1 MPKPAKS
8 VSAAE
13 SADVAAPTAAAETSH
28 DLISDQSA
36 AAADSSVVAVDSSS
50 LTFPTLGLSPQLC
63 DACVNMKWLK
73 PTPIQQQSIPYALQ
87 GRDII
92 ALAQTGSGKT
102 GAFALPI
109 LHKLLDN
116 PQPLYAVVVSP
127 TRELALQIVEAF
139 DGLGVGIG
147 LKTVAIVGGVDEMSQ
162 MRALAKKPHVI
173 VATPGRLVFHL
184 ENMKGFSLRSVKFL
198 VLDEADR
205 ILHEDFEKEID
216 VILAALPRE
225 RQTFLFSATMTNKVQ
240 KLQRASLV
248 NPVKVEVSSKYS
260 TVDTLRQ
267 EYLFL
272 PFAYKDCYLAYVCS
286 EFAGSSAIIFCCT
299 CSNAQRI
306 AIMLRTL
313 GFGAIPIHGKMSQ
326 SKRVASLNKF
336 KAGQRSILVATDV
349 ASRGLDIPSVDL
361 VINFEIPRNSKDYVH
376 RVGRTARAG
385 RSGRAITFVTQYD
398 VELYQRIEA
407 LLGKKLPP

>member
-1 MPKPAKS
+1 
-8 VSAAE
+8 
-13 SADVAAPTAAAETSH
+13 
-28 DLISDQSA
+28 
-36 AAADSSVVAVDSSS
+36 
-50 LTFPTLGLSPQLC
+50 
-63 DACVNMKWLK
+63 
-73 PTPIQQQSIPYALQ
+73 
-87 GRDII
+87 
-92 ALAQTGSGKT
+92 
-102 GAFALPI
+102 
-109 LHKLLDN
+109 
-116 PQPLYAVVVSP
+116 
-127 TRELALQIVEAF
+127 
-139 DGLGVGIG
+139 
-147 LKTVAIVGGVDEMSQ
+147 
-162 MRALAKKPHVI
+162 
-173 VATPGRLVFHL
+173 
-184 ENMKGFSLRSVKFL
+184 VKFV

-336 KAGQRSILVATDV
+336 KAGQRSIRLLRAPSEPSSNSRAPGQSVRPSGQGCTDWRLIRV
-349 ASRGLDIPSVDL
+349 EGQPQNGSAAPPASPCQCGSPPPQLGASTLTLSVSTL
-361 VINFEIPRNSKDYVH
+361 I
-376 RVGRTARAG
+376 
-385 RSGRAITFVTQYD
+385 
-398 VELYQRIEA
+398 
-407 LLGKKLPP
+407 